1 MNPIGWILT
10 KIYNLYRFL
19 KIEMLTIFFSLVFR
33 KFGRGTKVNG
43 GITFYCPENIE
54 IGKECT
60 INIGVML
67 NASKAKIVIGDY
79 VRISPYVMINTAGLD
94 RTDKSA
100 TKRHFGKKVIIEE
113 DVWIQTNAIISP
125 GVTLG
130 KGSEIGAGAV
140 VTKDVAPYTFV
151 GGIPAVK
158 IKDLPK
164 TSPSRN

>member
-19 KIEMLTIFFSLVFR
+19 KIEILTIFFSLVFR

-54 IGKECT
+54 IGRKCT
-60 INIGVML
+60 INIGAML
-67 NASKAKIVIGDY
+67 NASKAQIIIGDH

-94 RTDKSA
+94 RTDRSA
-100 TKRHFGKKVIIEE
+100 TKRHFGKKVIIE
-113 DVWIQTNAIISP
+113 DNVWIQTNAIISP

-140 VTKDVAPYTFV
+140 VTKDVEPYTFV
-151 GGIPAVK
+151 VGVPAK
-158 IKDLPK
+158 FKSKLPQ